1 MVLRLTIRREGSP
14 MAEFQKT
21 DRAEVTSGSLKGQ
34 EVTVLAA
41 SSSLEG
47 FYDCVYHKSTGSG
60 HKRTEV
66 TLGGSQLKLVKPGNG
81 GANG

>member
-1 MVLRLTIRREGSP
+1 MSD
-14 MAEFQKT
+14 FQRT

-34 EVTVLAA
+34 EVMVLGA

-66 TLGGSQLKLVKPGNG
+66 TLGGGQLKLVKPGNG